1 MNKAKIAKSA
11 YRTAI
16 YVILIA
22 SSAVLLIPFAWM
34 VSSSLLSE
42 EEMFQHPPVW
52 IPKPPHWSNYKEAW
66 EALPFTTFLIN
77 TLLLTIGRVL
87 PQVFACSLV
96 AFGFARL
103 RARASS
109 KLFFL
114 CLATMMLPGQVTMIP
129 TYIIFNKLGW
139 VNTFKP
145 LIVPSFFAGP
155 FFVFMLRQ
163 FFLTIP
169 LELDEAARIDGAS
182 SFQIYYKIF
191 LPLAKPALG
200 AVAIFSF
207 MAAWNDFMGP
217 LIYLHDIEKYPLALG
232 LQLFQSYGEYATRWN
247 LIMASSVA
255 MVLLPLI
262 VFFFTQKH
270 FIKGITIGA
279 FR

>member
-1 MNKAKIAKSA
+1 MKKKAKSTYK
-11 YRTAI
+11 TVI
-16 YVILIA
+16 YVILIT
-22 SSAVLLIPFAWM
+22 SSAVMLIPFLWM
-34 VSSSLLSE
+34 VSSSLMSE
-42 EEMFQHPPVW
+42 EDMFQYPPVW
-52 IPKPPHWSNYKEAW
+52 IPKPPLWSNYKEAW

-77 TLLLTIGRVL
+77 TILITVGRVV
-87 PQVFACSLV
+87 PQIFACSLV

-103 RARASS
+103 KARAKN
-109 KLFFL
+109 KLFLL
-114 CLATMMLPGQVTMIP
+114 CLATMMLPGQVTMIT

-145 LIVPSFFAGP
+145 LIVPSFFAGA

-169 LELDEAARIDGAS
+169 LELDEAARIDGAT
-182 SFQIYYKIF
+182 SFQIYYHIF

-207 MAAWNDFMGP
+207 MASWNDFMGP
-217 LIYLHDIEKYPLALG
+217 LIYLHDTEKYPLALG

-255 MVLLPLI
+255 MALPPLI
-262 VFFFTQKH
+262 LFFFTQKH
-270 FIKGITIGA
+270 FIKGITLGGLK
-279 FR
+279 